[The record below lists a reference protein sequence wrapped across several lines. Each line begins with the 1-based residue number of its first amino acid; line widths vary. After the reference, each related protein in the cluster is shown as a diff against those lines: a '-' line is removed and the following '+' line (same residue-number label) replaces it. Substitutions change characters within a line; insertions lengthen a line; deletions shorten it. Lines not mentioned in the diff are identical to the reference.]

1 MDAELAR
8 RVALDCSKRCAYSYK
23 GPIDDL
29 GMPVGDGTMPETIA
43 PGSKLETPKGLNA
56 SEQVC
61 MSRCINKWIQGKQT
75 IDQKLKGQVQ
85 GPLLF

>member
-43 PGSKLETPKGLNA
+43 PGT
-56 SEQVC
+56 
-61 MSRCINKWIQGKQT
+61 
-75 IDQKLKGQVQ
+75 
-85 GPLLF
+85 